1 MSIKLILRLVL
12 AVVFATLAIIY
23 SELLPPIEGANAFLL
38 RAAITILLGV
48 IGFAIF
54 PELATRVTTATI
66 HLFNLTIT
74 RISTEILNQIL
85 RVSRQT
91 HVSQPSVLPTRGS
104 NISNPL
110 IIDTSAIIDGR
121 VLDIAKTGFINGL
134 VLVPNFVL
142 LELQQVAD
150 SKSSEK
156 RARGRRGF
164 EIMEELKRVSDS
176 SGAKMKVEVW
186 DKEIKGKD
194 VDEKLVNLTKA
205 LNGKI
210 LTTDFN
216 LNRLAG
222 AHSVLVLNINDLAN
236 ALKTIA
242 IPGERLKIKILHLG
256 KDAHQGVGY
265 LADGTMIVVQDGAGA
280 VGKTIEIE
288 VTKILQIPAG
298 RMIFAQ
304 KSS

>member
-23 SELLPPIEGANAFLL
+23 SELLPPIDGANAFLL
-38 RAAITILLGV
+38 RASITILLGV

-54 PELATRVTTATI
+54 PELATKITTITL

-74 RISTEILNQIL
+74 RVSTEILNQIL

-91 HVSQPSVLPTRGS
+91 HLPQPAVLQPLDTRVGSQ
-104 NISNPL
+104 L
-110 IIDTSAIIDGR
+110 IVDTSAIIDGR

-134 VLVPNFVL
+134 VLIPNFVL

-150 SKSSEK
+150 SANGEK
-156 RARGRRGF
+156 RSRGRRGF
-164 EIMEELKRVSDS
+164 EIVEELKKVT
-176 SGAKMKVEVW
+176 KMKLEIW

-194 VDEKLVNLTKA
+194 VDEKLVNLAKA

-222 AHSVLVLNINDLAN
+222 AHAVSVLNINDLAN

-242 IPGERLKIKILHLG
+242 IPGEKLKIKISHLG

-265 LADGTMIVVQDGAGA
+265 LADGTMIVVKDGARE
-280 VGKTIEIE
+280 VGKTIEVE

-304 KSS
+304 KL

>member
-1 MSIKLILRLVL
+1 MSIKLILRLIL
-12 AVVFATLAIIY
+12 AVAFATLAIIY
-23 SELLPPIEGANAFLL
+23 SELLPPINGLNSFLL
-38 RAAITILLGV
+38 KTVITILIGLL
-48 IGFAIF
+48 GFAIF
-54 PELATRVTTATI
+54 PELATRVTTATL

-74 RISTEILNQIL
+74 RLSTEILNQIL

-91 HVSQPSVLPTRGS
+91 HLAQPAVLQPRETRVGS
-104 NISNPL
+104 TL
-110 IIDTSAIIDGR
+110 IVDTSAIIDGR
-121 VLDIAKTGFINGL
+121 VLDIAQTGFITGL
-134 VLVPNFVL
+134 VLIPNFVL

-164 EIMEELKRVSDS
+164 EIVEELK
-176 SGAKMKVEVW
+176 KINKIKLEIW

-194 VDEKLVNLTKA
+194 VDDKLINLAKA
-205 LNGKI
+205 LNGKV

-216 LNRLAG
+216 LNRLATS
-222 AHSVLVLNINDLAN
+222 HSVQVLNINDLAN

-242 IPGERLKIKILHLG
+242 IPGEKLKIKILHLG
-256 KDAHQGVGY
+256 KDVHQGVGY
-265 LADGTMIVVQDGAGA
+265 LADGTMIVVQDGAGE
-280 VGKTIEIE
+280 VGRTVEVD

-304 KSS
+304 KS

>member
-1 MSIKLILRLVL
+1 MSIKLVLRLIL

-23 SELLPPIEGANAFLL
+23 SELLPPIDGANTFLL
-38 RAAITILLGV
+38 RASITILSGIV
-48 IGFAIF
+48 GFAIF
-54 PELATRVTTATI
+54 PELAARVTTTTL

-91 HVSQPSVLPTRGS
+91 HLPQPPVLQPREGRL
-104 NISNPL
+104 SNPL
-110 IIDTSAIIDGR
+110 IVDTSAIIDGR
-121 VLDIAKTGFINGL
+121 MVDIAKTGFVNGL

-150 SKSSEK
+150 SRNGEK

-164 EIMEELKRVSDS
+164 EIVEELKQLNS
-176 SGAKMKVEVW
+176 SSSLKMKVEIW

-194 VDEKLVNLTKA
+194 VDEKLVNLAKA

-222 AHSVLVLNINDLAN
+222 AHAVSVLNINDLAN

-242 IPGERLKIKILHLG
+242 IPGEKLKIKISHLG

-265 LADGTMIVVQDGAGA
+265 LADGTMIVVQDGAGE
-280 VGKTIEIE
+280 VGKTIEVE
-288 VTKILQIPAG
+288 VTKTLQISAG

-304 KSS
+304 KV